1 MQEEQGSWTS
11 LGLLLVRLGA
21 GGMMLAGHGWAKLS
35 GFSEMASRFPD
46 PLGLGSSTASL
57 SLTVFAEFF
66 CAAAVVL
73 GVATR
78 FAAVP
83 LAVTMLVA
91 AFAIHADDPWAKKEL
106 ALLYAVPFV
115 TLVFTGAGKFSVDA
129 TSRFGFLR

>member
-1 MQEEQGSWTS
+1 
-11 LGLLLVRLGA
+11 
-21 GGMMLAGHGWAKLS
+21 
-35 GFSEMASRFPD
+35 
-46 PLGLGSSTASL
+46 
-57 SLTVFAEFF
+57 
-66 CAAAVVL
+66 VL

-129 TSRFGFLR
+129 GSRFGFLR